1 MIFEENFG
9 IMGTMKQLRFLAL
22 CLVFPLFSC
31 QSSKQRVNLSQGA
44 RDTLIR
50 QIRSG
55 DPIDMENDPHK
66 LKQLLMKSGMGAGYY
81 YSYVLESQGDK
92 NQAVQLLI
100 NEIEAHTA
108 FSGRAALRFLNL
120 TNNGAQHNFNLYNA
134 LIPIVRAHKDN
145 PDYSLLLAIGYA
157 AFNQKKYQEALDYL
171 TAIDPA
177 WLKIYPFSRSANMII
192 SLSQTALELPDWQT
206 DLGNF
211 FLSQRGDKET
221 EWALAWLRKE
231 LPSLSI
237 PMYRIYEAVNLDSQN
252 KYLPAYQI
260 FKDFMRSN
268 SAQMTKQPNLI
279 TQFANIAGRAK
290 QRADAIQFLQP
301 YLESLS
307 GDALFQAQ
315 SALGALSFNQGQ
327 YQQAVRY
334 LSPAIANGTRGKD
347 LDRTIWYYMSA
358 MYQSGHFE
366 QLINEFS
373 RLAYLWEDP
382 YYFRRF
388 LQTVLND
395 LVSRH
400 YFHYIYQLYKK
411 GLRELADPLTSVHYS
426 WVLARATFHGLVITP
441 DNIDKKNLYN
451 SLLTDSLS
459 IPWSYASIMAYAMLD
474 EVPPFYKDRDI
485 VPLDISGRVTN
496 NTHIRAD
503 QDNELYLAFSERA
516 LGPSMVSDDI
526 YALGFLYYGLENYP
540 DIYPVISAKLKAMR
554 QQLSTNAL
562 RLMGREFERRNFP
575 ADSIS
580 MMVITTQRDDFEP
593 TKADYIA
600 MYPRGH
606 RVVLEEIAK
615 TYDIP
620 AHIMYGLVWN
630 ESLFQNHISS
640 SVGAMGLGQLMPN
653 TAKEMARRINMN
665 EFDLSNPQQ
674 NLTLSAV
681 YFDWLRQRFNQNLIH
696 VLMSYNAGLGY
707 VQKWINEWGMYPPE
721 IFVEASPFGETR
733 GYVRDITAD
742 SAIYG
747 YLYFNI
753 PPSQTVK
760 TIFPNLKRI
769 LDDN

>member
-1 MIFEENFG
+1 
-9 IMGTMKQLRFLAL
+9 MKQLQFLAL

-31 QSSKQRVNLSQGA
+31 QSNKQRVGLSQSA

-55 DPIDMENDPHK
+55 DPIDMESDPHK

-81 YSYVLESQGDK
+81 YSYVLESQGNK

-108 FSGRAALRFLNL
+108 FSGPAALRFLDL

-134 LIPIVRAHKDN
+134 LIPIVRAQKDN

-177 WLKIYPFSRSANMII
+177 WLQVYPFSRSANMLI

-211 FLSQRGDKET
+211 FLSQRGGKET

-231 LPSLSI
+231 LPSLDI
-237 PMYRIYEAVNLDSQN
+237 PMYRIYEAVNLDAQN
-252 KYLPAYQI
+252 KYLPAYQA
-260 FKDFMRSN
+260 FKDFIRGN
-268 SAQMTKQPNLI
+268 SAQMAKQPNLI

-290 QRADAIQFLQP
+290 QRADAMQFLQP
-301 YLESLS
+301 YLENLS
-307 GDALFQAQ
+307 GEALFQAQ

-334 LSPAIANGTRGKD
+334 LSPAIQNGTRGKD
-347 LDRTIWYYMSA
+347 LDRVIWYYMSA
-358 MYQSGHFE
+358 MYQSGRIE

-388 LQTVLND
+388 FQTVLND

-426 WVLARATFHGLVITP
+426 WVLARAIFHGLVITS

-451 SLLTDSLS
+451 TLLTDSLS

-474 EVPPFYKDRDI
+474 EVPPFYKDHDI
-485 VPLDISGRVTN
+485 VPLDISGKVTN

-503 QDNELYLAFSERA
+503 QDNALYIAFSKRA
-516 LGPSMVSDDI
+516 LGPAMVSDDI

-540 DIYPVISAKLKAMR
+540 DVYPVISAKLKTMR
-554 QQLSTNAL
+554 PRLSTNAL

-606 RVVLEEIAK
+606 RAVLEEIAK

-620 AHIMYGLVWN
+620 AHILYGLVWN
-630 ESLFQNHISS
+630 ESLFQNNVSS
-640 SVGAMGLGQLMPN
+640 PVGAMGLGQLMSG
-653 TAKEMARRINMN
+653 TAQEMARRINMN
-665 EFDLSNPQQ
+665 EFDLSDPQQ

-681 YFDWLRQRFNQNLIH
+681 YFDWLRQRFNQNLIY
-696 VLMSYNAGLGY
+696 VLMSYNAGLGH
-707 VQKWINEWGMYPPE
+707 VRKWINEWGMYPPE

-760 TIFPNLKRI
+760 TVFPNLKRT
-769 LDDN
+769 LDDY